1 MRKRTSVRVSTSR
14 KQLRIG
20 RAILELT
27 VPQTDTGEQVEYTR
41 ALERTML
48 KEREVLARPKKG
60 EERRKNDPV
69 TSGEGVLSLLSKD
82 WESGTYQGVATVY

>member
-1 MRKRTSVRVSTSR
+1 
-14 KQLRIG
+14 
-20 RAILELT
+20 
-27 VPQTDTGEQVEYTR
+27 
-41 ALERTML
+41 ML